1 MAVSCPPNVE
11 LEPTQNKAQFGCGV
25 IAASWDLTAYGIRQ
39 REIGQSML
47 LRDYN

>member
-11 LEPTQNKAQFGCGV
+11 LERTQNKAQFGWRI
-25 IAASWDLTAYGIRQ
+25 IAVSWDLTAYGIRY
-39 REIGQSML
+39 REIGHSML